1 MNKPSIGEEIKIT
14 QVEYDPELAD
24 KNLIEN
30 DFSNRDDDDG
40 LTPEQIEKLKKDLEA
55 RNGNN

>member
-1 MNKPSIGEEIKIT
+1 MNKPVISEEIKIT

-30 DFSNRDDDDG
+30 DFSNRDDDG
-40 LTPEQIEKLKKDLEA
+40 LTPEQIEELKKDLEA